1 MYAKNVVCLSSDL
14 KWERQGNDLTM
25 TDQTKTSLTD
35 SRKYQF
41 TWNVFRGRDL
51 RSFGGGQ
58 QSGGDCVVVRM
69 DYGGAWCQLAGAQA
83 DENLSS
89 PCRRLQPWAQVISSS
104 PE

>member
-1 MYAKNVVCLSSDL
+1 MHAKNVVCLSSGL

-58 QSGGDCVVVRM
+58 HSGGDCVVVRM
-69 DYGGAWCQLAGAQA
+69 DY
-83 DENLSS
+83 
-89 PCRRLQPWAQVISSS
+89 
-104 PE
+104 